1 MSLCIIQLHGI
12 ENVEDAEV
20 YIECAAEL
28 YSAAHDVVFSIQSKL
43 SVYEELISRW
53 TVKKAAIYLGE
64 QRRTLEEWLLYY
76 AFSGYQPIVVYDAVA
91 GAEIGLSNRFDAE
104 LCYRLRLEFEK
115 CINLSSMSAGV
126 VAQLETATALVET
139 ISNRAEKVSFILRER
154 LDSIY
159 ALIRAERLLARGLV
173 NLTIHKI
180 SSFGQLDCGSV
191 NMFESVL
198 DEYRTLERRGVFKE
212 SFIDDRKN
220 LLLALSRSN
229 AAAHDDLA
237 LVKYLLV
244 QSAYGFSLSKF
255 YLGIESNL
263 AALFAFRSFE
273 FLVLSVLIDSGD
285 VIPVFHGQALSYKL
299 NGKSVLGLK
308 EIWVALSAKVVLSE
322 STLKALSSFITVR
335 NKSYL
340 GHGFFH
346 SSDDVVST
354 VLACLMEIVN
364 SGLNSD
370 FRDYWVIYKR
380 CSKGLKVKD
389 GFEGD
394 LFALSI

>member
-12 ENVEDAEV
+12 ENVEDAEL

-28 YSAAHDVVFSIQSKL
+28 YSAAHEIVFSIQSKL

-53 TVKKAAIYLGE
+53 SVKEVAIYLGE

-76 AFSGYQPIVVYDAVA
+76 AFSGYQPEVVYDAVA

-104 LCYRLRLEFEK
+104 LCYRLKSEFEK
-115 CINLSSMSAGV
+115 CINLTSMSAGV
-126 VAQLETATALVET
+126 IAPLETASALVET
-139 ISNRAEKVSFILRER
+139 ISNRAEKVSFILKER
-154 LDSIY
+154 LDSIC
-159 ALIRAERLLARGLV
+159 ALMKAESLLARGLV
-173 NLTIHKI
+173 NFTIHKI

-198 DEYRTLERRGVFKE
+198 NEYRVLEKKGGFKE
-212 SFIDDRKN
+212 KFIDDRKN

-244 QSAYGFSLSKF
+244 QSAYGFSLSKL
-255 YLGIESNL
+255 YLGVESNL

-273 FLVLSVLIDSGD
+273 FLVLSFLIESGS
-285 VIPVFHGQALSYKL
+285 VVPVFYGQTLSYKL
-299 NGKSVLGLK
+299 NGRNVLGLK
-308 EIWVALSAKVVLSE
+308 DIWVAFSAKVALTE
-322 STLKALSSFITVR
+322 TTLKSLSSFITVR

-346 SSDDVVST
+346 SSDDVVNT
-354 VLACLMEIVN
+354 VLKCLMEIVN
-364 SGLNSD
+364 SGLNSSS
-370 FRDYWVIYKR
+370 RDYWLEYKR
-380 CSKGLKVKD
+380 CSRGLKVKD

-394 LFALSI
+394 LFTLSV